1 MKTLDWIAQFGL
13 WSRERMGVASRSE
26 LRRWFDAGNV
36 VISAERVEWNEEMEN
51 MNMISV
57 VIFPKGKR
65 ITLL

>member
-1 MKTLDWIAQFGL
+1 MKALDWIAQFGL
-13 WSRERMGVASRSE
+13 WSRERMGIASRSE